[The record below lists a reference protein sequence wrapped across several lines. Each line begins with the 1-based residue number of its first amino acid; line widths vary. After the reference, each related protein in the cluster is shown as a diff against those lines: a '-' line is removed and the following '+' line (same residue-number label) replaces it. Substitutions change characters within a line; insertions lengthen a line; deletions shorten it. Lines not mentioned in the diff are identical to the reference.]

1 MKKKIGFEE
10 VDCARRILGLD
21 ECAAMQE
28 IKEAYRHRAAHYHPD
43 RCKRARFA
51 LCEKKIRQINHA
63 KDILMAYC
71 ANYRYSFEEKEATR
85 NTFEQEEYEHLKQ
98 FYDGWVAEL

>member
-10 VDCARRILGLD
+10 IDRARRILKLG
-21 ECAAMQE
+21 ECAAMEE
-28 IKEAYRHRAAHYHPD
+28 IKEAYRRLASRYHPD
-43 RCKRARFA
+43 RCKQSQLA
-51 LCEKKIRQINHA
+51 LCEKKIREINHA

-71 ANYRYSFEEKEATR
+71 ANYRYSFEEKEAMR

-98 FYDGWVAEL
+98 FYDGWVTEL